1 MGNLYTIGK
10 CIKGVFMKKE
20 TAFKELEKNIE
31 TTIYEGILKL
41 GYNSDEAL
49 SIYYDLDLLNY
60 LLQKDFAENTQC
72 LDYLQEFIV
81 YFNPRLNSINIS
93 LEKGRFK
100 FTVPKEGIAYIY
112 NENQNN
118 NFLREIIQMVK
129 THNFTLDDVLTV
141 FRHYSNEFVCEEM
154 SNSEFQYVIY
164 FKDSNIDKFKYC
176 FSFDEMGGYYHRLLD
191 YSFHKIM
198 EE

>member
-1 MGNLYTIGK
+1 MKEEIG
-10 CIKGVFMKKE
+10 
-20 TAFKELEKNIE
+20 FKELEKNIE

-41 GYNSDEAL
+41 GYNPDEAL

-60 LLQKDFAENTQC
+60 LLQKDFIHNIQC
-72 LDYLQEFIV
+72 LDHLQEFITYV
-81 YFNPRLNSINIS
+81 NPRLYNINIL

-112 NENQNN
+112 KKNQNN
-118 NFLREIIQMVK
+118 NFLTELIKLVK
-129 THNFTLDDVLTV
+129 THNFTLEDVLAV
-141 FRHYSNEFVCEEM
+141 FGHYSNEFVCEEM
-154 SNSEFQYVIY
+154 NNSEFQYVIY

-191 YSFHKIM
+191 YSFNRIM

>member
-1 MGNLYTIGK
+1 MN
-10 CIKGVFMKKE
+10 KE
-20 TAFKELEKNIE
+20 TVFKELEINIE

-41 GYNSDEAL
+41 GYNPQEEL

-60 LLQKDFAENTQC
+60 LLRKGYSNNNQC
-72 LDYLQEFIV
+72 MDYLQEFIAYV
-81 YFNPRLNSINIS
+81 NPRLYNVSIS

-112 NENQNN
+112 NHYQDN
-118 NFLREIIQMVK
+118 NFLKELIQTVK
-129 THNFTLDDVLTV
+129 SHNFTLDDILTI
-141 FRHYSNEFVCEEM
+141 FSHYTNKFVCEKID
-154 SNSEFQYVIY
+154 NSEFQYVIY

-191 YSFHKIM
+191 FSYDKIM

>member
-1 MGNLYTIGK
+1 
-10 CIKGVFMKKE
+10 MKKE
-20 TAFKELEKNIE
+20 TGFKELEKNIE

-41 GYNSDEAL
+41 GYNADEAL

-60 LLQKDFAENTQC
+60 LLQNDFNSNTQC

-81 YFNPRLNSINIS
+81 YVNPRLYSINIS

-112 NENQNN
+112 RQNQNN
-118 NFLREIIQMVK
+118 NFLKELIQMVK
-129 THNFTLDDVLTV
+129 SHNFTLDEVLTI

-154 SNSEFQYVIY
+154 NNSEFQYVIY

-191 YSFHKIM
+191 YSFNKIM